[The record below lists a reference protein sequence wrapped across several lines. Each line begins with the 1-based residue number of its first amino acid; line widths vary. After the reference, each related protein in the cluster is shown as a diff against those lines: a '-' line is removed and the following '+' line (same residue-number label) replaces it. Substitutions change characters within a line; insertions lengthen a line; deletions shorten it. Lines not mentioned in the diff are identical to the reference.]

1 MSMKVVEVNGE
12 LKRIIKMK
20 DGTTKIKPYI
30 PVYAEKVLR
39 YMDEQDV
46 QVCRSGFKVVEG

>member
-1 MSMKVVEVNGE
+1 MRVVEINGE

-30 PVYAEKVLR
+30 PVCAEKVLL
-39 YMDEQDV
+39 YMDELDAKKR
-46 QVCRSGFKVVEG
+46 RSKLKVIGW

>member
-1 MSMKVVEVNGE
+1 MKVVEINGE

-39 YMDEQDV
+39 YMDDLDAKER
-46 QVCRSGFKVVEG
+46 RSKLKVVGV